1 MGPDAALKYIPS
13 VYKLCNVDFLPLYSI
28 DSTNM
33 EPRHWL
39 GMAKAI
45 KDNYESYDGFVILHG
60 TDTMSYTGAALSYLI
75 QNSAKPVVITGS
87 QRPVS
92 MEITDAKHNIYDSFL
107 YACDDESHNISIV
120 FDGHVIAGFFI
131 RSAIIPGIPLL
142 KYSRQILRCNPQTR
156 ITHTQYLR

>member
-1 MGPDAALKYIPS
+1 MAIRIRERHAVISSDMVSSLTMGVEWTISRD
-13 VYKLCNVDFLPLYSI
+13 SI

-107 YACDDESHNISIV
+107 YACDDQV
-120 FDGHVIAGFFI
+120 
-131 RSAIIPGIPLL
+131 PL
-142 KYSRQILRCNPQTR
+142 
-156 ITHTQYLR
+156 

>member
-1 MGPDAALKYIPS
+1 MKKILMITTGGTVCSTDEGGLTPTMGPDAALKYIPS

-75 QNSAKPVVITGS
+75 QNSSKARSYNGIS
-87 QRPVS
+87 
-92 MEITDAKHNIYDSFL
+92 E
-107 YACDDESHNISIV
+107 ACQHGDNRRQ
-120 FDGHVIAGFFI
+120 AQYI
-131 RSAIIPGIPLL
+131 RQLSL
-142 KYSRQILRCNPQTR
+142 CM
-156 ITHTQYLR
+156 